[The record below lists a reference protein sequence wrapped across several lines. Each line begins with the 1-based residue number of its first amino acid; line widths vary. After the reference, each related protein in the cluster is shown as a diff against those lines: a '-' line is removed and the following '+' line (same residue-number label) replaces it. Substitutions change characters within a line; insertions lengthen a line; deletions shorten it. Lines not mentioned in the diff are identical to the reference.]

1 MTISRLLDAGQP
13 IAQMERYPL
22 RFQVLREWD
31 RYLRIEWGHDLRQL
45 LQYGHRESAMDQILY
60 HLQSDKS
67 AADDDR
73 GVGPVIGNPL
83 ADTAGVRNVAHRE
96 DSGQL
101 HSGQSRPNRRR
112 AW

>member
-83 ADTAGVRNVAHRE
+83 ADTAGGRNDWHRR
-96 DSGQL
+96 DTAAPPPRAR
-101 HSGQSRPNRRR
+101 RPAR
-112 AW
+112 